1 MIMRKQK
8 QKIQTLHEFLKDFNM
23 FIKYCY
29 LIAGCVEKKRTLKPK
44 RCKNVKGKIKLSSKC
59 ALCDSKKSIS
69 IKQQETSGFFKNI
82 VSPFAAIDKAVGQV
96 FVS

>member
-29 LIAGCVEKKRTLKPK
+29 LIAGCVEKK
-44 RCKNVKGKIKLSSKC
+44 KNVKTQKMQERKMENKAFIKMC
-59 ALCDSKKSIS
+59 A
-69 IKQQETSGFFKNI
+69 
-82 VSPFAAIDKAVGQV
+82 V
-96 FVS
+96 

>member
-1 MIMRKQK
+1 MCKK
-8 QKIQTLHEFLKDFNM
+8 
-23 FIKYCY
+23 
-29 LIAGCVEKKRTLKPK
+29 KKRKLKSK
-44 RCKNVKGKIKLSSKC
+44 RCKDVKGKIKLSSKC

-82 VSPFAAIDKAVGQV
+82 VSLFAAIDKAVGQV